1 MLKDDKGL
9 FPPYQ
14 GAPLLRKETL
24 QKYPEL
30 EKVLNKLSGKITDE
44 EMRKMNYEV
53 NVNGKNSEEVA
64 KQFLQKRIYFV
75 KFTRNIQIYMYEM
88 TVHYKMNGFCVHTY
102 TFFKK
107 YSIFLHFFRISN
119 VFLKNIREASIR
131 EKVTLIVERT

>member
-14 GAPLLRKETL
+14 GAPLLRKDVT
-24 QKYPEL
+24 KYPEL

-64 KQFLQKRIYFV
+64 KQFYKRNLL
-75 KFTRNIQIYMYEM
+75 R
-88 TVHYKMNGFCVHTY
+88 
-102 TFFKK
+102 
-107 YSIFLHFFRISN
+107 
-119 VFLKNIREASIR
+119 
-131 EKVTLIVERT
+131 

>member
-88 TVHYKMNGFCVHTY
+88 TVHYKMNGFCAY
-102 TFFKK
+102 LYIFQKSIPFFF
-107 YSIFLHFFRISN
+107 IFF
-119 VFLKNIREASIR
+119 
-131 EKVTLIVERT
+131 